1 MATKI
6 VDLWFYL
13 GRRDKRGVR
22 IIAKLRGREQMP
34 VRVEDVSALQ
44 LPPVWQAEITQIV
57 YDSRMEWEPWVES
70 ASTFDELRASLKL
83 RGYTKIPVTS
93 HPEFATSNVQTPQIN
108 NSYLPQKKTMVRKRL
123 R

>member
-1 MATKI
+1 MAKI
-6 VDLWFYL
+6 TDLWLYL

-22 IIAKLRGREQMP
+22 IIAKLRGREQLP
-34 VRVEDVSALQ
+34 VRVEDVSVLQ
-44 LPPVWQAEITQIV
+44 LPPVWQTEIAQIV

-70 ASTFDELRASLKL
+70 ASTFDELRSSLKL

-93 HPEFATSNVQTPQIN
+93 QPEFTSATVSTPQIN
-108 NSYLPQKKTMVRKRL
+108 NSYLPEKKTMVRKRS